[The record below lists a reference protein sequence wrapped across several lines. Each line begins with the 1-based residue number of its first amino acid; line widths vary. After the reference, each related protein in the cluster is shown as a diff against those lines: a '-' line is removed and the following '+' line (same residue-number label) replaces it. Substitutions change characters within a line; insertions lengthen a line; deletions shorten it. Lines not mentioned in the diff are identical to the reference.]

1 MKKLSTG
8 IPGLDTLFHG
18 GIQLKNPNKDDGKN
32 GGLIIALRGAKGCNK
47 TLLSMQLMQG
57 ISCALEKYQPL
68 FISLNKS
75 KEDLI
80 DMYYDVF
87 ISRLLNAFCEI
98 ESTKQK
104 ITSDE
109 QLKSLRRN
117 VQMVLGE
124 LFVSAKKE
132 EHIDYTIINKI
143 ADRVVYYNTRT
154 NNLHFRRVQND
165 TSKKGCY
172 ILGNYGDDT
181 NNVLYERNISPNAE
195 IINKALDEINLL
207 INHNSDYLYIQ
218 NMLSIEYWNND
229 NKGKALVK
237 LQNIINNL
245 GLGKLNESCLV
256 IDGFSALNTKELTE
270 IPYTEFENLLRRH
283 TDVSLLVFD
292 ERTEAIINADIV
304 IDMRKTEASDEEYVY
319 HELQI
324 SKSVFQTAALGWHQY
339 KKRDTGIDVF
349 PSIHM
354 LLSKRNYLPYKLLT
368 MQNSVLQETYEEYLT
383 YTDCFRI
390 ANNVA
395 LQNEDEITK
404 YYESKEIREYDIL
417 RSIAHSCN
425 ATENV
430 GDFSEVI
437 WGDIV
442 NKNNYLV
449 HGWHDHLPSTAI
461 IGNPNSHK
469 RQFAIAGAFHAA
481 KSGEHTIFVLFDKN
495 EADMRRRMRCPSL
508 NVKNA
513 KWECFSEQTMCSH
526 CEHLSNKDCGIR
538 DCYECYKYIHFFQI
552 RMGCIS
558 AEEFFDALLKQIRY
572 YNNLSEGKPCHIVI
586 DDLQKIDYSFPFLRK
601 TPLFLSALIT
611 LCRQNFAELKII
623 CDKRAN
629 LVGELCSLSD
639 NVLCIYRDEADIDN
653 IIVYI
658 ERNFGGIHSSGLAK
672 FIITVNEDLFICNDS
687 GFFINENN
695 ITVHKVGSMKEY
707 WRKTRNIVLKD
718 KKNK

>member
-237 LQNIINNL
+237 LQNI
-245 GLGKLNESCLV
+245 
-256 IDGFSALNTKELTE
+256 F
-270 IPYTEFENLLRRH
+270 
-283 TDVSLLVFD
+283 
-292 ERTEAIINADIV
+292 
-304 IDMRKTEASDEEYVY
+304 
-319 HELQI
+319 
-324 SKSVFQTAALGWHQY
+324 
-339 KKRDTGIDVF
+339 
-349 PSIHM
+349 
-354 LLSKRNYLPYKLLT
+354 
-368 MQNSVLQETYEEYLT
+368 
-383 YTDCFRI
+383 
-390 ANNVA
+390 
-395 LQNEDEITK
+395 
-404 YYESKEIREYDIL
+404 
-417 RSIAHSCN
+417 
-425 ATENV
+425 
-430 GDFSEVI
+430 
-437 WGDIV
+437 
-442 NKNNYLV
+442 
-449 HGWHDHLPSTAI
+449 
-461 IGNPNSHK
+461 
-469 RQFAIAGAFHAA
+469 
-481 KSGEHTIFVLFDKN
+481 TIF
-495 EADMRRRMRCPSL
+495 
-508 NVKNA
+508 
-513 KWECFSEQTMCSH
+513 
-526 CEHLSNKDCGIR
+526 GI
-538 DCYECYKYIHFFQI
+538 I
-552 RMGCIS
+552 
-558 AEEFFDALLKQIRY
+558 
-572 YNNLSEGKPCHIVI
+572 P
-586 DDLQKIDYSFPFLRK
+586 
-601 TPLFLSALIT
+601 
-611 LCRQNFAELKII
+611 
-623 CDKRAN
+623 
-629 LVGELCSLSD
+629 
-639 NVLCIYRDEADIDN
+639 
-653 IIVYI
+653 
-658 ERNFGGIHSSGLAK
+658 
-672 FIITVNEDLFICNDS
+672 
-687 GFFINENN
+687 
-695 ITVHKVGSMKEY
+695 
-707 WRKTRNIVLKD
+707 
-718 KKNK
+718 